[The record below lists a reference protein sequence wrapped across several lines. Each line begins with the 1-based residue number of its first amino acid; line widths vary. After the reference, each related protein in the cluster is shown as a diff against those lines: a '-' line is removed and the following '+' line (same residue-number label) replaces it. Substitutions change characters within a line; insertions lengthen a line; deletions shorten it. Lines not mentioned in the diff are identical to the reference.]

1 MNGKYCVHCG
11 AVVELTETTER
22 AKNEKPLSFAAFY
35 KQKSNNRMMQY
46 QKRKKSDRREKDV
59 VLIHASLLLAVKGAL
74 IQERGSRLPVAV
86 NVSWDHVDL
95 KKAIFDKCKRYNAT
109 VKKLEL
115 SDAELV
121 YKSGEMV
128 RFIPGTNI
136 PFTVKVYKEDLVVSY
151 HAIVLYLLPYED
163 LNDTDDEYA
172 DLPPSAL

>member
-1 MNGKYCVHCG
+1 
-11 AVVELTETTER
+11 
-22 AKNEKPLSFAAFY
+22 
-35 KQKSNNRMMQY
+35 MMQY
-46 QKRKKSDRREKDV
+46 QKRKKKYDRREKDV
-59 VLIHASLLLAVKGAL
+59 VFIHASLLLAVKGAL
-74 IQERGSRLPVAV
+74 IQERGFRLPVAV
-86 NVSWDHVDL
+86 NVFWDHVDL

-115 SDAELV
+115 SDVELV

-136 PFTVKVYKEDLVVSY
+136 PFTVKVYREDLGVSY